1 MHAFILP
8 PVDPVPPILPRAR
21 HCAGAWA
28 WPRGRLH
35 AATALVLVAGVSM
48 TTVAPRVSAAE
59 VSFQFAAELYD
70 IYDLSGSSGFAGL
83 FGIGDTLSGSL
94 TYDTDLAPYYQHTD
108 AYGTYSSFDFLSA
121 PSLTSSLFVS
131 ELSHT
136 FQLEA
141 GNLGIY
147 TDGSGDSFDV
157 FTAMENVAS
166 LQNEQINVGLYLGD
180 WDGGMLSTTDTLPSD
195 IDFNLVDYGEFY
207 VYGSETEAY
216 AEITAFFLDIGND
229 QEPTVDP
236 DGNLIMGA
244 TQPEF
249 FTLEA
254 GEVLQTNRTTVG
266 LFEDSTFV
274 QQAGT
279 HTTGELLVGGDSNE
293 FDTGQGTYL
302 LQGGT
307 LNSGYADLGAY
318 GEGDF
323 VQSGGTHNTDGLILG
338 GVGRES
344 AINGPSAIGIG
355 EYTMTGGT
363 LNVGLSGMI
372 VGAYGQG
379 TFSQSGGDVVIGSPF
394 THNPN
399 LGQLHIGRGPSQY
412 DPDDFVIPPAV
423 QRGGSYTLGNGTL
436 TVYGNTVLGS
446 GSDYSGHHYGGR
458 GEFNQ
463 SGGTVFIR
471 DNLVVGEAGDSASG
485 TGQYVISGGT
495 LSVGGDLQVADNSG
509 GGVAAEGLF
518 FQTGGS
524 VDVGADIVIGESAT
538 ILPNAYTIRGGSTTA
553 NQVQVG
559 FGGTAPGQ
567 ARLEVSNGG
576 LLTGDVFINGNGV
589 LTGDDG
595 TIDGAVTLNG
605 GTLAP
610 GSSPGTMNILG
621 DLFLIDGRLQLE
633 VGPGLF
639 DQLIVGGNLL
649 LGDDLLIDLIFDTAP
664 AETGFDLTGLF
675 DVAGDMTFGG
685 GFSLADSLS
694 IAGLEAGTSLLITL
708 SDQQFT
714 YTASAVPVPAA
725 AWLFGSGILGLVAV
739 ARRRPGRSA
748 ASI

>member
-8 PVDPVPPILPRAR
+8 PVDTVPLIPHRTR
-21 HCAGAWA
+21 HCAGG
-28 WPRGRLH
+28 WPRLRHRRH
-35 AATALVLVAGVSM
+35 AATALVLVAGVAMSSV
-48 TTVAPRVSAAE
+48 TPQASAAE
-59 VSFQFAAELYD
+59 VSFQFSAELNFVHD
-70 IYDLSGSSGFAGL
+70 GGNSGFAAL

-94 TYDTDLAPYYQHTD
+94 TYDTDLAPYYQDTD

-121 PSLTSSLFVS
+121 PALTSSLFVS

-136 FQLEA
+136 FQLES
-141 GNLGIY
+141 GNVGIY

-157 FTAMENVAS
+157 SSVMENVAS

-254 GEVLQTNRTTVG
+254 AELLQTNKTTVG

-274 QQAGT
+274 QEGGT
-279 HTTGELLVGGDSNE
+279 HTTAELLVGGDANE
-293 FDTGQGTYL
+293 FVTGEGSYL

-307 LNSGYADLGAY
+307 LNSGFAQVGPY
-318 GEGDF
+318 GEGSF
-323 VQSGGTHNTDGLILG
+323 IQTGGTHNAESIMIGN
-338 GVGRES
+338 VGQEGAFS
-344 AINGPSAIGIG
+344 GPVAIGIG
-355 EYTMTGGT
+355 EYAMTGGD
-363 LNVGLSGMI
+363 LNVGLSGMS
-372 VGAYGQG
+372 VGGHG
-379 TFSQSGGDVVIGSPF
+379 RGDFSQSGGDVVIGSSSI
-394 THNPN
+394 HNPN
-399 LGQLHIGRGPSQY
+399 LGQLRIGMGTSQY
-412 DPDDFVIPPAV
+412 DPDDFVIDPAI
-423 QRGGSYTLGNGTL
+423 QRRGSYTLGDGTL
-436 TVYGNTVLGS
+436 TVYGTTVLGG
-446 GSDYSGHHYGGR
+446 GSDFSGHNYGGR

-471 DNLVVGEAGDSASG
+471 NDLVVGEAGNAASG
-485 TGQYVISGGT
+485 EGQYVISGGA
-495 LSVGGDLQVADNSG
+495 LNVGGDLRVADNYG
-509 GGVAAEGLF
+509 GGNAAEGLF
-518 FQTGGS
+518 FQTGGN
-524 VDVGADIVIGESAT
+524 VDVDGNIVIGASAT
-538 ILPNAYTIRGGSTTA
+538 ILPNGYTIRGGSTTA
-553 NQVQVG
+553 DRVEVG

-567 ARLEVSNGG
+567 AVLEVSNGG
-576 LLTGDVFINGNGV
+576 LLTGDVFVNGNGV
-589 LTGDDG
+589 LTGDGG

-610 GSSPGTMNILG
+610 GNSPGTLSVLG

-708 SDQQFT
+708 SDQQLT